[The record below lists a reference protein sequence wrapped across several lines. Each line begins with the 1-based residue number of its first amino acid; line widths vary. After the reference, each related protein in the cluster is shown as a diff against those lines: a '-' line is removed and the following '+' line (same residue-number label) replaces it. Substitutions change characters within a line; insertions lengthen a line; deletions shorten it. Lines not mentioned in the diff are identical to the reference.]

1 MPEGEDDKK
10 EGLVLGLEIPLAFLA
25 ILVHVVSGK
34 WRRARGGGG
43 GG

>member
-34 WRRARGGGG
+34 WQWLSRRGGG
-43 GG
+43 